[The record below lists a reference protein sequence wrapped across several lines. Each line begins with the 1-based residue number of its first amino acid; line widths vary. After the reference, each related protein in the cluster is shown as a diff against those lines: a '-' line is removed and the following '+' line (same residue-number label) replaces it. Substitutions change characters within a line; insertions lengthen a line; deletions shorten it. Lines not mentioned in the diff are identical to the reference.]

1 MISIGLIGKFEFQW
15 GSLNS
20 TGGSVESEKV
30 LVVLYLAVGLTGDLA
45 AENSVDVRTT

>member
-20 TGGSVESEKV
+20 TGRSVESEKV
-30 LVVLYLAVGLTGDLA
+30 LVVYLAVGLTGDLA